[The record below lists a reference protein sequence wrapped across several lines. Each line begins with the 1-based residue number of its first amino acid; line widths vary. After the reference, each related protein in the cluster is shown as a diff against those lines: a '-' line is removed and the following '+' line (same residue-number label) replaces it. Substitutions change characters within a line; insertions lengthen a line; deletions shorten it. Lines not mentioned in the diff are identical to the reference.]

1 MTGFDDTMA
10 LMELLKSD
18 IFFVVT
24 SISVVAV
31 TLLICVALVH
41 LIGILR
47 DARKLSSK
55 ARLEG
60 EAILEDVGAIRE
72 KTKEGVFSFLKKI
85 TNHIKSSKSKKK

>member
-1 MTGFDDTMA
+1 
-10 LMELLKSD
+10 MELLKSD

-31 TLLICVALVH
+31 TLLLCVALIH

-60 EAILEDVGAIRE
+60 EAIIEDVGAIRE
-72 KTKEGVFSFLKKI
+72 KTKEGIFSFLKKI
-85 TNHIKSSKSKKK
+85 TDQVKSSKAKRK

>member
-1 MTGFDDTMA
+1 
-10 LMELLKSD
+10 MELLKSD

-24 SISVVAV
+24 SVSVVAV
-31 TLLICVALVH
+31 ALLLCVALIH

-60 EAILEDVGAIRE
+60 EAIIEDVGIIRK
-72 KTKEGVFSFLKKI
+72 KTREGIFSFLAKI
-85 TNHIKSSKSKKK
+85 AHQVKPSKAKRK